1 MLVGIGVTVHYGGV
15 TSSGSGA
22 GVERVLDPAFCD
34 GLGDLPLETLRAHR
48 DDAALEE
55 TDLSY
60 LRRLLHGRID
70 IVEAEQRRRTDGGSI
85 SVVEDLVRIFTA
97 RERGPAAGS
106 GRHQRV
112 APSHVDLHE
121 TLASDIELS
130 DVTSLSELDLAEL
143 LEAYRAE
150 EAAVSIR
157 RRDVQKVVDRFN
169 GEIASRYA
177 RGAASVDELLAAEGR
192 RS

>member
-1 MLVGIGVTVHYGGV
+1 MHYDGVIGD
-15 TSSGSGA
+15 
-22 GVERVLDPAFCD
+22 RVLDPAFCE
-34 GLGDLPLETLRAHR
+34 GLGDLPLDTLRARR
-48 DDAALEE
+48 DEAALEE

-70 IVEAEQRRRTDGGSI
+70 IVEAEQRRRVDGGSPA
-85 SVVEDLVRIFTA
+85 VVEDLVRIFTA

-106 GRHQRV
+106 GRHQRL
-112 APSHVDLHE
+112 APAHAELHE

-130 DVTSLSELDLAEL
+130 DVTSLSEADLAEL

-150 EAAVSIR
+150 ESAVSIR
-157 RRDVQKVVDRFN
+157 RREVQRVVDLLN

-177 RGAASVDELLAAEGR
+177 QGTASVDELLAAEGR
-192 RS
+192 RSG